1 MGEIMEESELYVERN
16 GSNKSTGQVT
26 KMSWNRWYKYE
37 VLMEPKYLKETDFGA
52 HLTGSA

>member
-1 MGEIMEESELYVERN
+1 MEEIMEESELYVERN